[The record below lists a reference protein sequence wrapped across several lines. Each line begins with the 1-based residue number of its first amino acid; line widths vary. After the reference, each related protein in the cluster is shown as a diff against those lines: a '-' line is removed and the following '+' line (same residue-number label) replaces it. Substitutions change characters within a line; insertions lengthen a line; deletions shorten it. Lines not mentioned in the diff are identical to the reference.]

1 MQSGVRRRDFI
12 TVLGVAALTTLLLWK
27 PVVAADPII
36 FEIVS
41 AQSDFDQRTGRP
53 VVIIRLKDQRP
64 FTKLEAEKQV
74 LRTAELRVDGAAIF
88 KTVIRET
95 PYVGAFQISG
105 STIGEMQELQARL
118 SRAVDAGRRLELPIV
133 D

>member
-1 MQSGVRRRDFI
+1 MKSGMRRRDFI
-12 TVLGVAALTTLLLWK
+12 TVLGGAALTTLLTKAVL
-27 PVVAADPII
+27 AADSFI
-36 FEIVS
+36 FEVIS
-41 AQSDFDQRTGRP
+41 AQSDLDQQTGRLT
-53 VVIIRLKDQRP
+53 VIIRLKDQRP

-88 KTVIRET
+88 KTVIREP

-105 STIGEMQELQARL
+105 STIGEMQELQARIR
-118 SRAVDAGRRLELPIV
+118 RAVEAGSRLELAIV

>member
-1 MQSGVRRRDFI
+1 MKSGMRRRDFI
-12 TVLGVAALTTLLLWK
+12 AVLGGAVLTTLLTKAVL
-27 PVVAADPII
+27 AADSFL
-36 FEIVS
+36 FEVIS
-41 AQSDFDQRTGRP
+41 AQSDLDQQTGRIF
-53 VVIIRLKDQRP
+53 VIIRLKDQRR

-88 KTVIRET
+88 KTVIREP

-105 STIGEMQELQARL
+105 STIGEMQELQARIR
-118 SRAVDAGRRLELPIV
+118 RAVEAGSRLELAIV

>member
-88 KTVIRET
+88 KTVIREP